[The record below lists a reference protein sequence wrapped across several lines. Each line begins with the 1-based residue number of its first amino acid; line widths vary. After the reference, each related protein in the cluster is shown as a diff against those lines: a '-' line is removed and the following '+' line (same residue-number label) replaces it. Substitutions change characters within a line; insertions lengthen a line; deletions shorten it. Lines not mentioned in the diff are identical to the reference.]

1 MSNIHAPRDVKSTGI
16 GRHRLVFVDGVCRDP
31 GLNAGERAHLLGL
44 GYRFDDERPS
54 APDMA
59 FWTDRTAAAEP
70 EVQVDDRTTTPVQ
83 RIEPVKPKRTRAR
96 KTTPKAE
103 PATTADADE

>member
-59 FWTDRTAAAEP
+59 FWTDKTAAPAEPVVEPEAEP
-70 EVQVDDRTTTPVQ
+70 EPVS
-83 RIEPVKPKRTRAR
+83 EPVKPKRTHTR
-96 KTTPKAE
+96 KPTPKAE

>member
-16 GRHRLVFVDGVCRDP
+16 GRHLLAFVDGVCPDP

-44 GYRFDDERPS
+44 GYRFDDEVPS

-59 FWTDRTAAAEP
+59 FWTDKTPAPELAPEP
-70 EVQVDDRTTTPVQ
+70 EPVPVP
-83 RIEPVKPKRTRAR
+83 EPVKPKRTRAR
-96 KTTPKAE
+96 KTTPKTD
-103 PATTADADE
+103 PAPAAADADE